1 MCAQAFEVDEQF
13 LARTAIDLVQI
24 DSRNPSLSP
33 GGPGEAVIGEYVADT
48 LTELGLDVTTHR
60 LGPDR
65 VNVVGILKG
74 TGGGRSLLLNGHLDT
89 VGVAG
94 MEEPFSGAIRGG
106 KLYGRGSQDMKG
118 SLAAMIAAVKAL
130 VDAEISLA
138 GDVMV
143 TAVADEE
150 YLSEG
155 TEDLVKHYTADAAIV
170 TEPTDMAICLA
181 HRGFIWYEVETF
193 GRAAHGSRY
202 DEGIDANMRMG
213 RFLARLDKLEQAL
226 RQRPPHLLAGPP
238 SLHASII
245 RGGTEMSIYADHC
258 LLKVER
264 RTIPGELQPQV
275 TQELQD
281 IIDELAEED
290 PTFKARVRASF
301 ERLPLEMG
309 DDADIVRVAETAVA
323 KRLGEAPAHAGATFW
338 TDAALLAAAG
348 MDVILLGPAGQ
359 GLHSAEEWVDLSSV
373 MDLAHILAETCAG
386 FCTT

>member
-1 MCAQAFEVDEQF
+1 
-13 LARTAIDLVQI
+13 
-24 DSRNPSLSP
+24 
-33 GGPGEAVIGEYVADT
+33 
-48 LTELGLDVTTHR
+48 
-60 LGPDR
+60 
-65 VNVVGILKG
+65 
-74 TGGGRSLLLNGHLDT
+74 
-89 VGVAG
+89 
-94 MEEPFSGAIRGG
+94 MEEPFSGAIRDG

-138 GDVMV
+138 GDVLV

-150 YLSEG
+150 HLSEG
-155 TEDLVKHYTADAAIV
+155 TEDIVKHYTANAAIV

-226 RQRPPHLLAGPP
+226 RQRPPHPLTGPP

-245 RGGTEMSIYADHC
+245 QGGSEMSIYADHC

-264 RTIPGELQPQV
+264 RTIPGELQPQA
-275 TQELQD
+275 TQDLQD
-281 IIDELAEED
+281 IIDKLAKED
-290 PTFKARVRASF
+290 PTFKARVTPSF
-301 ERLPLEMG
+301 ERLPLEVG
-309 DDADIVRVAETAVA
+309 ADAEIVRVTEAALA
-323 KRLGEAPAHAGATFW
+323 SRLGEPPVHVGATFW

-348 MDVILLGPAGQ
+348 MDVILLGPLGS

-373 MDLAHILAETCAG
+373 VDLAHILAETAVSFCG
-386 FCTT
+386 F

>member
-1 MCAQAFEVDEQF
+1 MCAPSFEVDEQF

-33 GGPGEAVIGEYVADT
+33 GGPGEAVIGEYVADA
-48 LTELGLDVTTHR
+48 LAKLGLGVTTHQ

-65 VNVVGILKG
+65 VNVVGVLKG
-74 TGGGRSLLLNGHLDT
+74 TGGGRSLMLNGHLDT

-94 MEEPFSGAIRGG
+94 MEEPFSGAIRDD
-106 KLYGRGSQDMKG
+106 KLHGRGSQDMKG

-130 VDAEISLA
+130 VDARISLA
-138 GDVMV
+138 GDVLL

-150 YLSEG
+150 YLSQG
-155 TEDLVKHYTADAAIV
+155 TEDIVKHYTADAAIV

-181 HRGFIWYEVETF
+181 HRGFIWYEVETL

-226 RQRPPHLLAGPP
+226 RQRPPHPLTGPP

-245 RGGTEMSIYADHC
+245 QGGTEMSIYADHC

-264 RTIPGELQPQV
+264 RTIPGEVQSQV

-290 PTFKARVRASF
+290 PAFEARVSASF

-309 DDADIVRVAETAVA
+309 VDADIVRVAKAALVR
-323 KRLGEAPAHAGATFW
+323 RLGEAPPHAGATFW

-348 MDVILLGPAGQ
+348 MDAILLGPVGS
-359 GLHSAEEWVDLSSV
+359 GLHSAEEWVDLASV
-373 MDLAHILAETCAG
+373 VDLAHILAETAVGYCG
-386 FCTT
+386 C